1 MTKSKSGY
9 GRCRC
14 LLGLLFLGLFTFWGF
29 SQRPCTYEKA
39 VRFAVVRACER
50 NHPMRHVAQSK
61 CANVGRWLLWLWL
74 WLLPWW

>member
-9 GRCRC
+9 GRCRYLCWGC
-14 LLGLLFLGLFTFWGF
+14 LRLFTFWGF

-39 VRFAVVRACER
+39 VLFDVVRACER

-61 CANVGRWLLWLWL
+61 CANVGRWLLWL
-74 WLLPWW
+74 